1 MITLHGFPYSN
12 YHNIVKHAL
21 MYKGIAF
28 EERIVYPNTPEMM
41 ADSDI
46 SRKIDAD
53 HAANADEFMAYVRS
67 RTN

>member
-1 MITLHGFPYSN
+1 
-12 YHNIVKHAL
+12 

-46 SRKIDAD
+46 SRKLHAD
-53 HAANADEFMAYVRS
+53 HAANADEFMEYVRS

>member
-1 MITLHGFPYSN
+1 
-12 YHNIVKHAL
+12 

-46 SRKIDAD
+46 SRKLHAD